1 MRHHVGENP
10 VIGTSDRDVVYGD
23 GFVPF
28 HFSVTMDNAEGDK
41 ARFNQLVAN
50 VRGLESM
57 LRKHGA
63 GDDFPTGFQQI
74 LTTLPGVTAVFVE
87 GPYSSI
93 VIPLCMVRSLGNCPA
108 CLSGVLG
115 KGVIADA
122 IRAALQQRG
131 VLFTPHV
138 VPAGDSPLE
147 ISIRDHAGNQKAV
160 RLYAASRSAFRHTYR
175 FTDEHA
181 SRARGFILSR
191 FNQGRA
197 HALRTVYANEGFT
210 SLRVSEPNRYVKL
223 DDYLSLLPASCHVV
237 VSYRA
242 GVMRKLAR
250 HLEIPVRSR
259 HWPQSFD
266 ETTENLAH
274 RLTERGDRPRLVA
287 LVFEREVALV
297 AHGKPSLRLCPPAEY
312 DSRSRAARVQGACA
326 SLALNLPGFQ
336 PTGQADWERFGNV
349 AVQAAYDGTFGRPS
363 TYPASTF
370 QPTGTWHSA

>member
-1 MRHHVGENP
+1 MSET
-10 VIGTSDRDVVYGD
+10 GTHDTVYGD

-28 HFSVTMDNAEGDK
+28 HFSVTVDNPEGDS
-41 ARFNQLVAN
+41 ARFRQVVAN
-50 VRGLESM
+50 VRDLQSM

-63 GDDFPTGFQQI
+63 GGDFPAGFQQT
-74 LTTLPGVTAVFVE
+74 LTALPGVTAVFVE

-93 VIPLCMVRSLGNCPA
+93 VIPLCMVRSLGNSPA

-122 IRAALQQRG
+122 IQAALQQRG
-131 VLFTPHV
+131 VLFTPHIMS
-138 VPAGDSPLE
+138 AGDSPLE

-181 SRARGFILSR
+181 SRAKGFILSR

-197 HALRTVYANEGFT
+197 RALRTVYANEGFT
-210 SLRVSEPNRYVKL
+210 SLRISEPTRYVKL
-223 DDYLSLLPASCHVV
+223 DDYLSLLPESRHVI

-250 HLEIPVRSR
+250 QSGIPVRSR

-266 ETTENLAH
+266 QTAEKLAH
-274 RLTERGDRPRLVA
+274 RLTERGDCPRLVA
-287 LVFEREVALV
+287 MVFEREVALV
-297 AHGKPSLRLCPPAEY
+297 AQGKPPLRLCPPTKY

-326 SLALNLPGFQ
+326 SLALNLPGYQ
-336 PTGQADWERFGNV
+336 PTGQADWEHFGNI
-349 AVQAAYDGTFGRPS
+349 AVQAAYDGTLGRPS

>member
-1 MRHHVGENP
+1 MSE
-10 VIGTSDRDVVYGD
+10 TSTHDIVYGD

-28 HFSVTMDNAEGDK
+28 HFSVTVDNPESDA
-41 ARFNQLVAN
+41 ARFRRVVAN
-50 VRGLESM
+50 VRGLEST
-57 LRKHGA
+57 LRKRGA

-74 LTTLPGVTAVFVE
+74 LAALPGVTAVFVE

-115 KGVIADA
+115 EGVIADA
-122 IRAALQQRG
+122 IRATLQQQG

-138 VPAGDSPLE
+138 VSAGDSPLE

-181 SRARGFILSR
+181 SRAKGFILSR

-197 HALRTVYANEGFT
+197 HALRTVCANEGFT
-210 SLRVSEPNRYVKL
+210 SLRVSEPTRYVKL
-223 DDYLSLLPASCHVV
+223 DDYLGLLPVSCHVV
-237 VSYRA
+237 VSYRG

-266 ETTENLAH
+266 ETAEKLAH
-274 RLTERGDRPRLVA
+274 RLTDRGERLRLVA
-287 LVFEREVALV
+287 MVFEREVALV
-297 AHGKPSLRLCPPAEY
+297 AQGKPPLRFCPPAKY

-349 AVQAAYDGTFGRPS
+349 AVQAAYDGTLGRPS